1 MPSVIA
7 EPVDAAYDTFY
18 SYIIAPYAE
27 PSREKLLPDIPS
39 QIKGREK
46 PTLVISLD
54 GTLIESQWTRSHGW
68 RYIKRP
74 GVDEFIAH
82 LAPLYELVLWT
93 DSLSTADTV
102 IDRLDPRKCFRHRL
116 YRDATTY
123 SGGLHRKDLTA
134 LNRDLSQTLIID
146 CDPQA
151 YSFQPSELS
160 PATSST
166 YTHTRA
172 CRSDLFSLSSR
183 HITDHGISVSKYS
196 SEADPE
202 KKDEQLK
209 QITRFLYYLAIAKR
223 LGTVTDFSAEL
234 QQLEVSTNLENNNGK
249 DFEAAVDKRFAEL
262 RAEGKMPQMQRG
274 GRVTLAGGQ
283 GSTIWSRMGIGGR

>member
-160 PATSST
+160 PATRST
-166 YTHTRA
+166 YTHTPLA
-172 CRSDLFSLSSR
+172 LTSPLLSLLSPHHRPR
-183 HITDHGISVSKYS
+183 H
-196 SEADPE
+196 
-202 KKDEQLK
+202 QRQ
-209 QITRFLYYLAIAKR
+209 QILL
-223 LGTVTDFSAEL
+223 
-234 QQLEVSTNLENNNGK
+234 
-249 DFEAAVDKRFAEL
+249 
-262 RAEGKMPQMQRG
+262 RG
-274 GRVTLAGGQ
+274 GPREEG
-283 GSTIWSRMGIGGR
+283 